1 LRKYLTEKVEL
12 CIIYVKKLQGVLILE
27 KQYLIAIDGPVGAG
41 KSTVAKITAQRLN
54 IIYVDTGAMYRAVG
68 LYVLRKGFNPSSA
81 SDVIAVLN
89 EINLDVRLSNEGQ
102 MIFLN
107 GEDVTRQIRTPEI
120 SMAASNVSAIP
131 EVREKL
137 VNIQRKLAESKS
149 VIMDGRDIGTVVLP
163 NATTKIY
170 LNANLDVRAER
181 RYKELT
187 RKGQK
192 VTFEDVKNDIIK
204 RDANDMSRAASPLK
218 KADDAIELDT
228 TGKSLDEV
236 VSDVIKIANDNI

>member
-1 LRKYLTEKVEL
+1 M
-12 CIIYVKKLQGVLILE
+12 E

-41 KSTVAKITAQRLN
+41 KSTVAKITAKKLN

-68 LYVLRKGFNPSSA
+68 LYVTRKGLDTKKSE
-81 SDVIAVLN
+81 DVNSVLG
-89 EINLDVRLSNEGQ
+89 EINLDVKLSNEGQ

-107 GEDVTRQIRTPEI
+107 GEDVTKLIRTPEI

-131 EVREKL
+131 EVRVKL
-137 VNIQRKLAESKS
+137 VDMQRKLAEIKS

-170 LNANLDVRAER
+170 LNAELDERADR
-181 RYKELT
+181 RYKELIK
-187 RKGQK
+187 KGQD
-192 VTFEDVKNDIIK
+192 VTFEDVKADIVK
-204 RDANDMSRAASPLK
+204 RDTNDMSRAVSPLK

-228 TGKSLDEV
+228 TGLTLEEV
-236 VSDVIKIANDNI
+236 VDKVIDIINGR

>member
-1 LRKYLTEKVEL
+1 MLA
-12 CIIYVKKLQGVLILE
+12 LE

-41 KSTVAKITAQRLN
+41 KSTVAKITAKKLN

-68 LYVLRKGFNPSSA
+68 LYVTRKGLDTKKSE
-81 SDVIAVLN
+81 DVNSVLN
-89 EINLDVRLSNEGQ
+89 EINLDVKLSNEGQ

-107 GEDVTRQIRTPEI
+107 GEDVTKLIRTPEI

-131 EVREKL
+131 EVRVKL
-137 VNIQRKLAESKS
+137 VDMQRKLAETKS

-170 LNANLDVRAER
+170 LNAELDERADR
-181 RYKELT
+181 RYKELIK
-187 RKGQK
+187 KGQD
-192 VTFEDVKNDIIK
+192 VTFEDVKADIVK
-204 RDANDMSRAASPLK
+204 RDTNDMSRAVSPLK

-228 TGKSLDEV
+228 TGLTLEEV
-236 VSDVIKIANDNI
+236 VDKVIDIINGR

>member
-1 LRKYLTEKVEL
+1 M
-12 CIIYVKKLQGVLILE
+12 E

-41 KSTVAKITAQRLN
+41 KSTVAKITAKKLN

-68 LYVLRKGFNPSSA
+68 LYVTRKGLDTKKSE
-81 SDVIAVLN
+81 DVNSVLG
-89 EINLDVRLSNEGQ
+89 EINLDVKLSNEGQ

-107 GEDVTRQIRTPEI
+107 GEDVTKLIRTPEI

-131 EVREKL
+131 EVRVKL
-137 VNIQRKLAESKS
+137 VDMQRKLAETKS

-170 LNANLDVRAER
+170 LNAELDERADR
-181 RYKELT
+181 RYKELIK
-187 RKGQK
+187 KGQD
-192 VTFEDVKNDIIK
+192 VTFEDVKADIVK
-204 RDANDMSRAASPLK
+204 RDTNDMSRAVSPLK

-228 TGKSLDEV
+228 TGLTLEEV
-236 VSDVIKIANDNI
+236 VDKVIDIINGR

>member
-1 LRKYLTEKVEL
+1 
-12 CIIYVKKLQGVLILE
+12 LE

-54 IIYVDTGAMYRAVG
+54 IIYIDTGAMYRTVG
-68 LYVLRKGFNPSSA
+68 LYVVRKGLDTKNSN
-81 SDVIAVLN
+81 DVNSVLD
-89 EINLDVRLSNEGQ
+89 EINLDVKLSNEGQ
-102 MIFLN
+102 MIYLN
-107 GEDVTRQIRTPEI
+107 GEDVTRLIRTPEI

-137 VNIQRKLAESKS
+137 VSIQRKLAESKS

-163 NATTKIY
+163 NATTKIF

-181 RYKELT
+181 RYKELIK
-187 RKGQK
+187 KGQK
-192 VTFEDVKNDIIK
+192 VTFDDVKNDIIK
-204 RDANDMSRAASPLK
+204 RDNNDMSRAASPLK

-228 TGKSLDEV
+228 TGKTLDEV
-236 VSDVIKIANDNI
+236 VADVIKIANDKK